1 MEKKIRIMLLA
12 VIAAFCIIT
21 GADMMK
27 ERINPSMEIV
37 TEKKEK
43 QTNLGPKYFLETER
57 VQISKNGEEKTKKRE
72 IRISRKEYEEA
83 VVGNEYGKESGKS
96 VLIIYVLLLIIF
108 IVALTNYGQPFI
120 NLK

>member
-1 MEKKIRIMLLA
+1 MLLA